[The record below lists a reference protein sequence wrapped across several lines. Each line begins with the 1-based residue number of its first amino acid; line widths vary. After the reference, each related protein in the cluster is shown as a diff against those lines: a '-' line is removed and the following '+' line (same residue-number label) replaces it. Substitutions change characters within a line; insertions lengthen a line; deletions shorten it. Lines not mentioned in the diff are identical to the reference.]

1 MKIIPIAVIAA
12 ALMTPGRS
20 LSGQQPTDIDPVS
33 VSPDK
38 YKVLLEN
45 DHVRV
50 VEYSIKPGERDQPHT
65 HPPKVS
71 YVVSG
76 GSLRITLRDTSF
88 VSTDS
93 TGEVAWRGNVP
104 WHFAEN
110 VGATPI
116 RIILFEVKRVDGRPP
131 QLSEDPPTVNPSSI
145 RVLMENDSV
154 RVMDAMLTPGLKEKQ
169 HTHPPYALYI
179 VSGGNVRM
187 HFPDGSTRDAEF
199 KTGEARFS
207 DKVTHWAENAGTSN
221 IRIILVELR
230 RR

>member
-1 MKIIPIAVIAA
+1 MRLIPIALIAG
-12 ALMTPGRS
+12 ALMTPARTAG
-20 LSGQQPTDIDPVS
+20 GQQSTMVDPVT
-33 VSPDK
+33 VSPYK

-45 DHVRV
+45 DHVRI
-50 VEYSIKPGERDQPHT
+50 VEYSVKPGERDEPHT

-88 VSTDS
+88 VSTDT
-93 TGEVAWRGNVP
+93 TGDVAWRGTVP

-110 VGATPI
+110 VGATPV
-116 RIILFEVKRVDGRPP
+116 RIILFEVKRLDGKPALP
-131 QLSEDPPTVNPSSI
+131 SEDPPIVNPSSI
-145 RVLMENDSV
+145 RVLLENDSV
-154 RVMDAMLTPGLKEKQ
+154 RVMEAVLTPGFKEKQ

-179 VSGGNVRM
+179 LSGGSVRI
-187 HFPDGSTRDAEF
+187 HFPDGTTRDAEF

-207 DKVTHWAENAGTSN
+207 DKVTHWAENTGTST

>member
-1 MKIIPIAVIAA
+1 
-12 ALMTPGRS
+12 MTPGRT
-20 LSGQQPTDIDPVS
+20 LGCQQSTIVDPVT

-45 DHVRV
+45 DHVRI

-88 VSTDS
+88 VTTDT
-93 TGEVAWRGNVP
+93 TGDVAWRGNVP

-110 VGATPI
+110 VGATPV
-116 RIILFEVKRVDGRPP
+116 RIILFEVKRVDGQPAPP
-131 QLSEDPPTVNPSSI
+131 SLDPPIANPASV

-154 RVMDAMLTPGLKEKQ
+154 RVMEAVLTPGFKEKQ

-179 VSGGNVRM
+179 LSGGSVRM
-187 HFPDGSTRDAEF
+187 HYPDGSTRDAQFNTDE
-199 KTGEARFS
+199 GRFS
-207 DKVTHWAENAGTSN
+207 DKVTHWAENTGTST

-230 RR
+230 KK